1 MFCFPAASQQRIQP
15 ARMHSCPSSVLLSAD
30 KVAPA
35 AMALSQQPGS
45 IMLTLSKGLS
55 FAQSEHDGARL
66 LAQRHGSWCHFVGA
80 E

>member
-15 ARMHSCPSSVLLSAD
+15 ARMHSCPSSVLLGAD

-45 IMLTLSKGLS
+45 IMLTLSKGQFLS
-55 FAQSEHDGARL
+55 WFL
-66 LAQRHGSWCHFVGA
+66 LLSWDVGDSFCLM
-80 E
+80 

>member
-15 ARMHSCPSSVLLSAD
+15 ARMHSCPSSVLLGAD

-45 IMLTLSKGLS
+45 IMLTLSKGQPPFLS
-55 FAQSEHDGARL
+55 WFL
-66 LAQRHGSWCHFVGA
+66 LLSWDVGDSFCLM
-80 E
+80 